1 MAFALGAWN
10 FSASVAL
17 SVSATEAV
25 SEATFLLQAA
35 CERGAKVLTVTLPR
49 APWLGMGLE
58 GLWWPLC

>member
-35 CERGAKVLTVTLPR
+35 CERGAKVTFELLLLSVANFL
-49 APWLGMGLE
+49 
-58 GLWWPLC
+58 